1 MNRTWNRMAAV
12 GMCLGLAACGGTG
25 SDPEDPG
32 TTSPGAG
39 SSNAGTCTLTAN
51 TAETSAVSPSGCHVL
66 TRDTSAC
73 EAERKAQGLSG
84 YWLQFS
90 CRVSLSSTTTNGL
103 KMVRAQADGQPDYKS
118 FYFSTANACYET
130 YSGSIHNPNSISTQ
144 SYTLDFPLA
153 QDTTMQG
160 MRGAIVGLALNG
172 VPIFGNFAAP
182 GDDIY
187 AEAKTFDRCGAHPQN
202 TGVYHYHSEP
212 YALSYDDAR
221 FIGVMRDGYPIYG
234 RKDADGSAPALDSVG
249 GHTGVTADSPTTPVY
264 HYHVHEQT
272 STNSGTLGQKQW
284 FLTTG
289 TYRGT
294 PGGCVGCN

>member
-1 MNRTWNRMAAV
+1 MKRTWNRIFAW
-12 GMCLGLAACGGTG
+12 GMCLGLAACGGAG
-25 SDPEDPG
+25 SDPQNPG
-32 TTSPGAG
+32 TSPDAGTS
-39 SSNAGTCTLTAN
+39 NTGTCTLAEN
-51 TAETSAVSPSGCHVL
+51 TVETSTVNPSGCHVL

-84 YWLQFS
+84 YWLHFS
-90 CRVSLSSTTTNGL
+90 CRVSLSFTTTNGV
-103 KMVRAQADGQPDYKS
+103 KFVRAQADGQPDYKS
-118 FYFSTANACYET
+118 FYFSTTNACYET
-130 YSGSIHNPNSISTQ
+130 YSGSIRNPNSIVAQSYIIDFPVEQDMLTQ
-144 SYTLDFPLA
+144 S
-153 QDTTMQG
+153 

-182 GDDIY
+182 GDDIFT
-187 AEAKTFDRCGAHPQN
+187 EAKTFDRCGAHPQN

-212 YALSYDDAR
+212 YALSYDDAH

-234 RKDADGSAPALDSVG
+234 RKDADGSAPPLDSVG

-289 TYRGT
+289 TYRGA
-294 PGGCVGCN
+294 PGGCIGCN